1 MDELETRFDVYEVEI
16 KNPANRHIMRGDMS
30 EMDAEAFIKIAVMRR
45 GLSTHFFIMEHHN
58 G

>member
-1 MDELETRFDVYEVEI
+1 MTNPDELNALALRCEREEASRY
-16 KNPANRHIMRGDMS
+16 IMRGDMS